1 MDSAM
6 KEHTAMGASVRP
18 GVLFK
23 EVRTL
28 KAVGYAK
35 ERVANELA
43 ARGLDALVLT
53 SPENIAYATGYPAYA
68 HARNPILFSL
78 RSVYQPGVVIDARG
92 DRRLAAWGFSTLDVD
107 LDAEQVATFDRPE
120 EVVPRILQL
129 ASGFRKLAVEPN
141 CPVILADALRELPG
155 VDVSTEAEEILLALR
170 RCKTDAERE
179 LLGRAVEIAE
189 EAVERVYS
197 NLEVG
202 SSRLEMIQ
210 LAKQSV
216 IELGGDGVSHVT
228 MSFGGANPEIG
239 LDEVL
244 EPGALVVVDV
254 GAKLSG
260 YTSDCRRYGF
270 AGSVPEEV
278 LASHAVTCEAVDR
291 VASLMTPG
299 ASFGSLMAAGKEVFA
314 QRGIDFLDSHVGHGI
329 GMETEEEWID
339 DGPSA
344 GKQIEEG
351 MVVAIEMYAFAGSY
365 GVIGNEETYEITAQ
379 GPRRLTKLD
388 PLVRQIPGGES

>member
-1 MDSAM
+1 MS
-6 KEHTAMGASVRP
+6 EHAAMGASLRP

-28 KAVGYAK
+28 QAVGYSK
-35 ERVANELA
+35 ERAANELA
-43 ARGLDALVLT
+43 ARGVDAMVLT

-78 RSVYQPGVVIDARG
+78 RSVYQPGVIIDARG
-92 DRRLAAWGFSTLDVD
+92 DRHLAAWGFSTLDID
-107 LDAEQVATFDRPE
+107 FDAEQVVTFDRPE
-120 EVVPRILQL
+120 EVVPKILQL
-129 ASGFRKLAVEPN
+129 ASGFKTLAVEPS
-141 CPVILADALRELPG
+141 CPVILADALRALPG
-155 VDVSTEAEEILLALR
+155 VKVNTEAGEILLALR
-170 RCKTDAERE
+170 RRKSNAERE
-179 LLGRAVEIAE
+179 LLERAVEIAE
-189 EAVERVYS
+189 GSVERVYR

-202 SSRLEMIQ
+202 SSRLEMLQ

-239 LDEVL
+239 LDELL

-254 GAKLSG
+254 GAKLAG

-278 LASHAVTCEAVDR
+278 LANHAVTCEAVDT
-291 VASLMTPG
+291 VASLMKPG
-299 ASFGSLMAAGKEVFA
+299 ASFGSLMAAGKEIFA
-314 QRGIDFLDSHVGHGI
+314 QRGVDFLDSHVGHGI

-339 DGPSA
+339 ESSSA
-344 GKQIEEG
+344 ARQIEEG

-365 GVIGNEETYEITAQ
+365 GVIGNEETYEITTQ

-388 PLVRQIPGGES
+388 PSVRRIPGGRS